1 MTGRERV
8 LAALNHQEP
17 DRVPYD
23 QGTTFV
29 TGIHRIAYDNLLE
42 ALGMSEQ
49 EPRPILDPIQQLA
62 TPHKEVLE
70 HLGVDTRST
79 YLYLPGR
86 PDRPEPK
93 ASEDED
99 YRQYTGEWG
108 ITWRMPTD
116 GGLYYDMCAHPLEGA
131 TVADV
136 EAHDWPD
143 PLADLDRDKLIEVC
157 REVREAGEYALI
169 VGGYGAGFLELD
181 LWLQGFNDGYANLVA
196 NKPVTEAVLDNIL
209 RIKLEHAQAVL
220 EAVGQYTDIF
230 YLGDDLGHQ
239 DRPAIRVEWF
249 RELLRPRYL
258 QYFGLVRKLAPQ
270 AKIFFHSCGSVYDLL
285 PEVIETGID
294 ILNPVQVSAAE
305 MGDTARLK
313 REFGDVLTFWGG
325 IDTQQVLPR
334 GTPQEVK
341 DEVRRRIDDL
351 APGGGYVL
359 NTVHNIQADVPP
371 ENILAMVEALDEHGW
386 R

>member
-29 TGIHRIAYDNLLE
+29 TGIHRIAYDNLLR
-42 ALGMSEQ
+42 AIGMADL

-62 TPHKEVLE
+62 TPHEEVLE
-70 HLGVDTRST
+70 YLGVDTRST

-86 PDRPEPK
+86 PDRPEAK
-93 ASEDED
+93 ASDD
-99 YRQYTGEWG
+99 GHYYRYTGEWG
-108 ITWRMPTD
+108 MKWRMPTD
-116 GGLYYDMCAHPLEGA
+116 GGFYYDMYAHPLEGA
-131 TVADV
+131 TSVEEV

-143 PLADLDRDKLIEVC
+143 PLATLDTDGLVRAC
-157 REVREAGEYALI
+157 REVHEANEYALI

-181 LWLQGFNDGYANLVA
+181 LWLQGFNDGYMNLIA
-196 NKPVTEAVLDNIL
+196 NKPVTEAILDNIL

-220 EAVGQYTDIF
+220 EAVGQWADVF
-230 YLGDDLGHQ
+230 YFGDDLGHQ
-239 DRPAIRVEWF
+239 EGPAIRAEWF

-258 QYFGLVRKLAPQ
+258 EYFALIRKLAPQ
-270 AKIFFHSCGSVYDLL
+270 VKIFFHSCGSVYDLL

-305 MGDTARLK
+305 MDTARLK
-313 REFGDVLTFWGG
+313 REFGDALTFWGG
-325 IDTQQVLPR
+325 IDTQDVLPH

-359 NTVHNIQADVPP
+359 NTVHNIQPDVPP
-371 ENILAMVEALDEHGW
+371 ENILALVEALEEYGW